1 MKKTKKEQST
11 GRLNQKFEQN
21 RNKLVLSSSKFL
33 FFSFLQ
39 VGLLLVLGFVF
50 RDYYSSKLGNDQ
62 GVDTFKTKVLI
73 IKNET
78 KLGSKKQLYK
88 QESCGNSFHES
99 NLKSL
104 KIINGFEA
112 VPHSQPWIISLRSI
126 NEPGF
131 LSSHIC
137 GGSLITNQHVLT
149 AAHCVTSLN
158 EKSAVVLAGIHDLNE
173 INSDN
178 VYFVESI
185 QIHEDYTGDG
195 QSYIA
200 NDLAIIKLATPI
212 VRSDKIQTI
221 CLPQLNE
228 NIVNKNMITSG
239 WGNIYDGFGTQVP
252 ERLQWASLKV
262 INGDPVCD
270 SSGFWDSNG
279 LLCVIEPTKIPDTNV
294 CFGNFSFLFIK

>member
-1 MKKTKKEQST
+1 MKRVKKEQST
-11 GRLNQKFEQN
+11 SGLNQKFEQK
-21 RNKLVLSSSKFL
+21 RKKLAWSSSKFL
-33 FFSFLQ
+33 FFSIFK
-39 VGLLLVLGFVF
+39 VGILLALGFVF
-50 RDYYSSKLGNDQ
+50 RDYYSSKLDKNQELDK
-62 GVDTFKTKVLI
+62 FKTKVLI

-78 KLGSKKQLYK
+78 NFGLKEQPFK
-88 QESCGNSFHES
+88 QESCGNSFYEN

-158 EKSAVVLAGIHDLNE
+158 AKSTVILAGIHDLNE

-178 VYFVESI
+178 VYFAESI
-185 QIHEDYTGDG
+185 QIHEKYTGDG
-195 QSYIA
+195 ASYIA
-200 NDLAIIKLATPI
+200 NDLAIIKLTKPI
-212 VRSDKIQTI
+212 IRTDKIQTI
-221 CLPQLNE
+221 CLPQSNE
-228 NIVNKNMITSG
+228 NIVNRNMITSG
-239 WGNIYDGFGTQVP
+239 WGNIFDGFGSQVP
-252 ERLQWASLKV
+252 DRLQWASLKV
-262 INGDPVCD
+262 INGDPICD

-279 LLCVIEPTKIPDTNV
+279 LLCVIEPTQTPDTNV
-294 CFGNFSFLFIK
+294 CFGNFSFQLI